1 MPKYF
6 FRCKTELL
14 KAKVNSRL
22 RQQHLM
28 YQSQMLIDGRDLP
41 LEEGSGRRA
50 VIYNP
55 ASQEAVA
62 EVAVGRRQD
71 ARLALQAAWRAFPIW
86 SGSSSQKRADILHD
100 AADRV
105 RERAEGIARLLTLE
119 QGKPLKFAKTE
130 VLSSADVLDYYA
142 EEGKRSYGQWLAGPR
157 SRSIILRQ
165 PIGVAALITPWNY
178 PVDLLAWKVAPCLAA
193 GCTFVAKP
201 PSLAPLAATEFVRA
215 VCSAGLPAGAAN
227 VVHGPGGEVGAEL
240 VESPI
245 SRKIAF
251 TGETATGRSIMA
263 SAAAHIKRVSLELGG
278 QSPFIVCADAD
289 IKAAAA
295 SAAQRAF
302 SNMGQICISVNRIYI
317 AEEVAEA
324 FTSELVAAA
333 ERFKIGN
340 GLDPDVDLGPMFS
353 RQQRDKTREH
363 IADALE
369 KGAELLS
376 GGSEPEG
383 QAYERGYFFLPTV
396 LGRADH
402 SMRLMQEE
410 TFGPVA
416 PLMKFKSLE
425 QAISL
430 ANDSPYGLAAY
441 LFTNDLKIAI
451 RAAEGLEAGGIG
463 VNVNNVVDLQAPFGG
478 WKESGLGRELGRW
491 GLEAYMETKHIR
503 LGM

>member
-1 MPKYF
+1 
-6 FRCKTELL
+6 
-14 KAKVNSRL
+14 
-22 RQQHLM
+22 
-28 YQSQMLIDGRDLP
+28 MLIDGQDLP

-55 ASQEAVA
+55 ANQEAVA
-62 EVAVGRRQD
+62 QVAVGRRQD
-71 ARLALQAAWRAFPIW
+71 ARLALQAAKKAFPLW
-86 SGSSSQKRADILHD
+86 SAESSQRRGKILHE
-100 AADRV
+100 AADMV
-105 RERAEGIARLLTLE
+105 RDSSERIARLLTLE
-119 QGKPLKFAKTE
+119 QGKPLKFAKSE

-142 EEGKRSYGQWLAGPR
+142 EEGKRSYGEWMTGPR

-201 PSLAPLAATEFVRA
+201 PSLAPLAATEFVRT

-251 TGETATGRSIMA
+251 TGETATGRWIMA
-263 SAAAHIKRVSLELGG
+263 AAAAHIKRISLELGG

-302 SNMGQICISVNRIYI
+302 SNMGQICISVNRIYV
-317 AEEVAEA
+317 ADEVAEA
-324 FTSELVAAA
+324 FTDELVRQA

-353 RQQRDKTREH
+353 RAQREKTREH
-363 IADALE
+363 VADALE
-369 KGAELLS
+369 KGAELLF
-376 GGSEPEG
+376 GGREPEG
-383 QAYERGYFFLPTV
+383 QAYEKGYFFLPTV

-402 SMRLMQEE
+402 KMKVMQEE

-425 QAISL
+425 EAISL

-441 LFTNDLKIAI
+441 IFTSDIKTAI

-478 WKESGLGRELGRW
+478 WKESGLGRELGAGGWRPIWRQNTYAW
-491 GLEAYMETKHIR
+491 GWDK
-503 LGM
+503 GG

>member
-1 MPKYF
+1 
-6 FRCKTELL
+6 
-14 KAKVNSRL
+14 
-22 RQQHLM
+22 
-28 YQSQMLIDGRDLP
+28 MLIDGRDLP

-105 RERAEGIARLLTLE
+105 RERAEWIASLLTLE

-263 SAAAHIKRVSLELGG
+263 AAAAHIKRVSLELGG

-289 IKAAAA
+289 IEAAAA

-441 LFTNDLKIAI
+441 LFTSDLKIAI

-491 GLEAYMETKHIR
+491 GLEAYMERKHIR

>member
-1 MPKYF
+1 
-6 FRCKTELL
+6 
-14 KAKVNSRL
+14 
-22 RQQHLM
+22 M
-28 YQSQMLIDGRDLP
+28 YQSQMLIDGQDVP
-41 LEEGSGRRA
+41 LDEGSGRRA

-55 ASQEAVA
+55 ANQEGVA
-62 EVAVGRRQD
+62 EVAVGTRHD
-71 ARLALQAAWRAFPIW
+71 ARLALQAARRAFPIW
-86 SGSSSQKRADILHD
+86 SGTSCQKRAEILHH
-100 AADRV
+100 AAERV
-105 RERAEGIARLLTLE
+105 RERSEEIARLLTLE
-119 QGKPLKFAKTE
+119 QGKPLKFARAE

-142 EEGKRSYGQWLAGPR
+142 EEGKRNYGEWITGPH

-165 PIGVAALITPWNY
+165 PVGVAALITPWNY

-227 VVHGPGGEVGAEL
+227 VVHGPGGAVGAEL

-263 SAAAHIKRVSLELGG
+263 AAASHIKRVSLELGG
-278 QSPFIVCADAD
+278 QSPFIICADAD
-289 IKAAAA
+289 IKEAAA

-302 SNMGQICISVNRIYI
+302 SNMGQICISVNRIYV
-317 AEEVAEA
+317 ADEVAEA
-324 FTSELVAAA
+324 FTDELVARA
-333 ERFKIGN
+333 ERFRIGN

-353 RQQRDKTREH
+353 REQRDKTRAH
-363 IADALE
+363 IADAIE

-376 GGSEPEG
+376 GGREPEG
-383 QAYERGYFFLPTV
+383 EAYEKGYFFLPTV
-396 LGRADH
+396 LCRADH
-402 SMRLMQEE
+402 NMRVMRDE

-416 PLMKFKSLE
+416 PLMKFKRLE
-425 QAISL
+425 EAISL

-441 LFTNDLKIAI
+441 LFTNSLKTALQ
-451 RAAEGLEAGGIG
+451 AAEGLEAGGIG
-463 VNVNNVVDLQAPFGG
+463 VNVNNVVDLQSPFGG

-491 GLEAYMETKHIR
+491 GLESYMETKHIR
-503 LGM
+503 LGMG

>member
-1 MPKYF
+1 
-6 FRCKTELL
+6 
-14 KAKVNSRL
+14 
-22 RQQHLM
+22 M

-41 LEEGSGRRA
+41 LEEGGDRRA

-55 ASQEAVA
+55 ANQEAVA
-62 EVAVGRRQD
+62 EVAVGSRQD
-71 ARLALQAAWRAFPIW
+71 ARLALQAAERAFLLW
-86 SGSSSQKRADILHD
+86 SKTSSQKRGEILHE
-100 AADRV
+100 AAGRV
-105 RERAEGIARLLTLE
+105 RDSSERIARLLTLE
-119 QGKPLKFAKTE
+119 QGKPLKYARTE

-142 EEGKRSYGQWLAGPR
+142 EEGKRNYGEWITGPR
-157 SRSIILRQ
+157 SRSIVLRQ

-215 VCSAGLPAGAAN
+215 VSQAGLPAGAAN

-263 SAAAHIKRVSLELGG
+263 AAAAHIKRVSLELGG

-302 SNMGQICISVNRIYI
+302 SNMGQICISVNRIYV
-317 AEEVAEA
+317 ADEVAEA
-324 FTSELVAAA
+324 FADELVARA
-333 ERFKIGN
+333 EGFKIGS
-340 GLDPDVDLGPMFS
+340 GLDHDVDLGPMFS
-353 RQQRDKTREH
+353 RAQRVKTREH
-363 IADALE
+363 VADALE

-376 GGSEPEG
+376 GGREPEG
-383 QAYERGYFFLPTV
+383 EAYEKGYFFLPTV
-396 LGRADH
+396 LCRADH
-402 SMRLMQEE
+402 KMKVMQEE

-416 PLMKFKSLE
+416 PVMKFKSLE
-425 QAISL
+425 EAISL

-441 LFTNDLKIAI
+441 IFTSDLKTALL
-451 RAAEGLEAGGIG
+451 AAEGLEAGGIG

-478 WKESGLGRELGRW
+478 WKESGIGRELGRW

-503 LGM
+503 LGMG

>member
-1 MPKYF
+1 
-6 FRCKTELL
+6 
-14 KAKVNSRL
+14 
-22 RQQHLM
+22 M

-41 LEEGSGRRA
+41 LEEGGDRRA

-55 ASQEAVA
+55 ANQEAVG
-62 EVAVGRRQD
+62 EVAVGSRQD
-71 ARLALQAAWRAFPIW
+71 ARLALQAAERAFPLW
-86 SGSSSQKRADILHD
+86 SKTSSQKRGEILHE
-100 AADRV
+100 AAARV
-105 RERAEGIARLLTLE
+105 REQAGKIARLLTLE
-119 QGKPLKFAKTE
+119 QGKPLKFARTE

-142 EEGKRSYGQWLAGPR
+142 EEGKRNYGEWITGPR
-157 SRSIILRQ
+157 SRSIVLRQ

-215 VCSAGLPAGAAN
+215 VSQAGLPAGAAN

-263 SAAAHIKRVSLELGG
+263 AAAAHIKRVSLELGG
-278 QSPFIVCADAD
+278 QSPFIICADAD
-289 IKAAAA
+289 IKSAAA

-302 SNMGQICISVNRIYI
+302 SNMGQICISVNRIYV
-317 AEEVAEA
+317 ADEVAEA
-324 FTSELVAAA
+324 FTDELVARA
-333 ERFKIGN
+333 EGFKIGS
-340 GLDPDVDLGPMFS
+340 GLDSDVDLGPMFS
-353 RQQRDKTREH
+353 RSQRDKTREH
-363 IADALE
+363 VADALE

-376 GGSEPEG
+376 GGREPEG
-383 QAYERGYFFLPTV
+383 QAYEKGYFFLPTV

-402 SMRLMQEE
+402 KMKVMREE

-416 PLMKFKSLE
+416 PLMKFKRLE
-425 QAISL
+425 EAISL

-441 LFTNDLKIAI
+441 IFTSDLKTALL
-451 RAAEGLEAGGIG
+451 AAEGLEAGGIG

-478 WKESGLGRELGRW
+478 WKESGIGRELGRW

-503 LGM
+503 LGMG

>member
-1 MPKYF
+1 
-6 FRCKTELL
+6 
-14 KAKVNSRL
+14 
-22 RQQHLM
+22 M
-28 YQSQMLIDGRDLP
+28 YQSQMLIDGRDVP
-41 LEEGSGRRA
+41 LDEGSGRRA

-55 ASQEAVA
+55 ANQESVA
-62 EVAVGRRQD
+62 EVAVGNRQD
-71 ARLALQAAWRAFPIW
+71 ARLALQAARRAFPLW
-86 SGSSSQKRADILHD
+86 SGTSCQKRGEILHH
-100 AADRV
+100 AAERV
-105 RERAEGIARLLTLE
+105 RDSSEKIARLLTLE
-119 QGKPLKFAKTE
+119 QGKPLKFARAE

-142 EEGKRSYGQWLAGPR
+142 EEGKRNYGEWITGQH

-165 PIGVAALITPWNY
+165 PVGVAALITPWNY

-215 VCSAGLPAGAAN
+215 VSQAGLPAGAAN
-227 VVHGPGGEVGAEL
+227 VVHGPGGTVGAEL

-263 SAAAHIKRVSLELGG
+263 AAASHIKRVSLELGG

-302 SNMGQICISVNRIYI
+302 SNMGQICISVNRIYV

-324 FTSELVAAA
+324 FTDELVARA
-333 ERFKIGN
+333 ERFRIGN

-353 RQQRDKTREH
+353 REQRDRTRVH
-363 IADALE
+363 IADALDR
-369 KGAELLS
+369 GAHLLS
-376 GGSEPEG
+376 GGREPEG
-383 QAYERGYFFLPTV
+383 EAYEKGYFFLPTV
-396 LGRADH
+396 LCRADH
-402 SMRLMQEE
+402 NMRVMREE

-416 PLMKFKSLE
+416 PVMKFRRLE
-425 QAISL
+425 EAVSL

-441 LFTNDLKIAI
+441 IFTNSLKTALQ
-451 RAAEGLEAGGIG
+451 AAEGLEAGGIG
-463 VNVNNVVDLQAPFGG
+463 VNVNNVVDHQAPFGG

-503 LGM
+503 LGMG

>member
-1 MPKYF
+1 MF
-6 FRCKTELL
+6 
-14 KAKVNSRL
+14 
-22 RQQHLM
+22 
-28 YQSQMLIDGRDLP
+28 QSQMLIDGQDLP

-55 ASQEAVA
+55 ANQEAVA

-71 ARLALQAAWRAFPIW
+71 ARLALQAAERAFPLW
-86 SGSSSQKRADILHD
+86 SAESSQKKGEILHE
-100 AADRV
+100 AAARV
-105 RERAEGIARLLTLE
+105 RDSSERIARLLTLE
-119 QGKPLKFAKTE
+119 QGKPLKFARTE

-142 EEGKRSYGQWLAGPR
+142 EEGKRNYGEWITGPR
-157 SRSIILRQ
+157 SRSIVLRQ

-201 PSLAPLAATEFVRA
+201 PSLAPLAATEFVRT

-263 SAAAHIKRVSLELGG
+263 AAAAHIKRVSLELGG

-333 ERFKIGN
+333 ENFKIGN

-363 IADALE
+363 VADALE
-369 KGAELLS
+369 KGAELLC
-376 GGSEPEG
+376 GGREPEG
-383 QAYERGYFFLPTV
+383 QAYERGYFFQPTV
-396 LGRADH
+396 LGQANH
-402 SMRLMQEE
+402 KMRVMQEE

-416 PLMKFKSLE
+416 PLMKFKSME
-425 QAISL
+425 EAISL

-441 LFTNDLKIAI
+441 LFTSDLKTAI